1 MSSSFNNVVFVT
13 ISNFVAEDGSKGSF
27 SRFFMNGLEIAREFV
42 NHYEFE
48 VVDKTVRE
56 ATPEDM
62 DFLNSLLEKDENFR
76 WKDLMSCFEDQW

>member
-1 MSSSFNNVVFVT
+1 MSFNNVVSVRV
-13 ISNFVAEDGSKGSF
+13 SNFIAEDGATGSF
-27 SRFFMNGLEIAREFV
+27 SVFFMNGLEIAREFV

-62 DFLNSLLEKDENFR
+62 ALMNSILEKNENFR
-76 WKDLMSCFEDQW
+76 WRDFMSHFGDQW